1 MPGSKKCLCP
11 QHYTP
16 MDPLYY
22 RDGSASM
29 KRLEGHFVCSHSKA
43 GAHIVQIRSFPV
55 KPKISTVL
63 GS

>member
-1 MPGSKKCLCP
+1 
-11 QHYTP
+11 

-22 RDGSASM
+22 RDGSAIM
-29 KRLEGHFVCSHSKA
+29 KRVEGHFLCSHSKD
-43 GAHIVQIRSFPV
+43 GAHIVQIRSFSV